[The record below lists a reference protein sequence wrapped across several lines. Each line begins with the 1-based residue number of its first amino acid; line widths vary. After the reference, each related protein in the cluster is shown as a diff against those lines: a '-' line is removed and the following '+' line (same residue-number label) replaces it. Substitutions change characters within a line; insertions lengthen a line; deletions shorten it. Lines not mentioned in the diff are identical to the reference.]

1 MEGAGTQMNR
11 ISNASAGSRSG
22 KLTRALAGVL
32 CLMAAM
38 TLSAC
43 DERDA
48 ASLRLDLKA
57 DLSGAVVASG
67 LVAPMQPAAVETG
80 TSGGGVSWT
89 GRAGVMVSRGSFKK
103 IDDLNIGGITFQTI
117 DAGSVATTGVLR
129 PRLIKVSIPRGAD
142 VKWPALFAGAS
153 DDERA
158 GAQRVLSTEA
168 DGSPNTDLGTSVKIT
183 VSIPGK
189 VISSGIA
196 MRARGLS
203 AEKDA
208 TTATLIMPVELAKQP
223 GEPLVWHISWE

>member
-1 MEGAGTQMNR
+1 MEGTGTQMNR
-11 ISNASAGSRSG
+11 ISNASAGSRSSVL
-22 KLTRALAGVL
+22 KRSVAGLL
-32 CLMAAM
+32 CLAAMM

-48 ASLRLDLKA
+48 SSLRLDLKD
-57 DLSGAVVASG
+57 DLSGNVVASG
-67 LVAPMQPAAVETG
+67 LVAPKQPAAVETG
-80 TSGGGVSWT
+80 TTGGGVEWS

-158 GAQRVLSTEA
+158 SAQRVLSTEA
-168 DGSPNTDLGTSVKIT
+168 DGSPNTDLGTSLKIT

-196 MRARGLS
+196 LRARGLS

>member
-1 MEGAGTQMNR
+1 MDR
-11 ISNASAGSRSG
+11 ILNVSAGRSSSIV
-22 KLTRALAGVL
+22 KRSLAGFV
-32 CLMAAM
+32 CLAAAL

-48 ASLRLDLKA
+48 SSLRLDLKD
-57 DLSGAVVASG
+57 DLSGTIVASG
-67 LVAPMQPAAVETG
+67 LVAPTQPAAVESG
-80 TSGGGVSWT
+80 TAGGGVAWS

-103 IDDLNIGGITFQTI
+103 LDELNVGGITFQTI
-117 DAGSVATTGVLR
+117 SAGSAATTGVLR
-129 PRLIKVSIPRGAD
+129 PRLIKVTIPRGAD
-142 VKWPALFAGAS
+142 VKWPALFSGAN
-153 DDERA
+153 DEERA

-168 DGSPNTDLGTSVKIT
+168 DASPNTDLGTSVKIT
-183 VSIPGK
+183 VNIPGK

-196 MRARGLS
+196 LRSRGLS